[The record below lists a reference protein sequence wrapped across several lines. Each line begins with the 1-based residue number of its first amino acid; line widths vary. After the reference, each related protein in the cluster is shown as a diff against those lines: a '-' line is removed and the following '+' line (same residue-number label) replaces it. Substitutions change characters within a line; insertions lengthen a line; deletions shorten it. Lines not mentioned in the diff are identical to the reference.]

1 MQGEELACPQT
12 HQSGPTPMTTNSN
25 PQDQFATCLS
35 PSQFP
40 SLAQTLLTSYHLV
53 IQPASTPPR
62 RFILS
67 DIEFYHSHPPTPPDP
82 FAHAHETQV
91 QSGTWY
97 FHAAGSGA
105 GFKEGSYKG
114 LDVTF
119 GSRESRSGILI
130 RRIAEIG
137 GALGEEVGKAVD
149 GPSLVCDVVLGA
161 LGFGKVRDLVAWM
174 RVHPSGCGLDALHPS
189 SPLRLESIPSASS
202 SSSSHVRISPT
213 TSIPLELGRIW
224 ACPRHGMSLKKT
236 KDRHSE
242 ELRLRLEYVAKPY
255 RFLSARPKNG
265 LINLAY
271 AILLDRSLAGGSSGS
286 RTSVDGEAAQR
297 SNSRSL
303 VEHVSYVVDRICPS
317 PSTPDTSS
325 PSVLNTTQSRTRKGI
340 TRTVTT
346 FLHHIESGTHK
357 HPSVFAGSGVPTT
370 REVGELYGSLIGWD
384 GRVGRSLGGD
394 GGGQAEGERDD
405 RLGRDAGGI
414 VSPYFAKGRKRKL
427 EVEEGRD
434 VASDQGGSSGASVMS
449 ARGMRA
455 LRRSS

>member
-1 MQGEELACPQT
+1 MNT
-12 HQSGPTPMTTNSN
+12 DSN
-25 PQDQFATCLS
+25 PKDLLATCLS

-53 IQPASTPPR
+53 IQPSSTPPR

-67 DIEFYHSHPPTPPDP
+67 DIEFYHSHPPIHPDP
-82 FAHAHETQV
+82 FAHAHETQIE
-91 QSGTWY
+91 SGTWY

-119 GSRESRSGILI
+119 GSTESRSGILI

-137 GALGEEVGKAVD
+137 EGGEEVGKAVD
-149 GPSLVCDVVLGA
+149 GPSLVCDVVLDA
-161 LGFGKVRDLVAWM
+161 LGFGKVRDLVAWI
-174 RVHPSGCGLDALHPS
+174 RVHPSGCGLDALHPT
-189 SPLRLESIPSASS
+189 SPLRLEFIPSASS
-202 SSSSHVRISPT
+202 SSYSSHVRISST

-271 AILLDRSLAGGSSGS
+271 AILLERGLAGGSSGS
-286 RTSVDGEAAQR
+286 STSVDGEAVQR

-303 VEHVSYVVDRICPS
+303 VEHVSYIVDRIWLS

-325 PSVLNTTQSRTRKGI
+325 PSSLNTTQNRTRKGI

-346 FLHHIESGTHK
+346 FLQHIESGTHK
-357 HPSVFAGSGVPTT
+357 HPSAFAGSGVPTT

-384 GRVGRSLGGD
+384 GRVGRSLGD
-394 GGGQAEGERDD
+394 GGKGQAGGERDE
-405 RLGRDAGGI
+405 RMGRDAGGS

-434 VASDQGGSSGASVMS
+434 VASDQGGSSGPSVMS